1 MTFRVRS
8 LVFARG
14 GWISLEGKR
23 TVTAVA
29 DNQRWDRV
37 ARWLEQQLAER
48 GVAKRTI
55 VREVRL
61 DQRTLDKLLAGDG
74 ITRRDRLGALA
85 TYLGYR
91 ADAFDLIQR
100 GEEPVRLGITED
112 DTELRFRAIERRLNR
127 VEELLEDAV
136 RRLAP

>member
-1 MTFRVRS
+1 M
-8 LVFARG
+8 
-14 GWISLEGKR
+14 
-23 TVTAVA
+23 TAVA